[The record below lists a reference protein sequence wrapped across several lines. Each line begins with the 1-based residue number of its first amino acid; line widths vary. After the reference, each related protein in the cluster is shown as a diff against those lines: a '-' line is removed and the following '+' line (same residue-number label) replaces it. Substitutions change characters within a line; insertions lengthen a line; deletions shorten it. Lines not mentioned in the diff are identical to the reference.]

1 VAGRA
6 DRSADDGD
14 TRLIGQQVSD
24 PARCDVMAAGLPSLI
39 AKLDATVGDGVEAA
53 VRRKHAR
60 RLARLGWSRALDPP
74 DEQFW
79 AGGPPAPRA
88 GNQLD
93 VLIDGEQAFPA
104 IAEAIAAAREY
115 VHITG
120 WHSAAHLELVRGDSP
135 TILGA
140 LLAETAERVDVRLLA
155 WAGAPVPVFHP
166 SRKEVQAG
174 LETLTRQTRIRVE
187 RDPREHP
194 LHCHH
199 EKTIVIDG
207 EVAFVGGIDMTDF
220 GGDRNDSSRHRAR
233 RRLGWHDVGTRLR
246 GPAVADVRDHFALRW
261 EELTGEALPG
271 GPPPAV
277 CGQHTVQV
285 VRTVAEDMYERVPHG
300 DFRIL
305 ESYVRALRGAQQY
318 VYLENQFLWAPEIVD
333 LLAAQLRRPP
343 SDEFRIVVML
353 PAKANNGQD
362 DTKGQLGVL
371 VDADDGAGRLLAV
384 TLRSRTDDREDPLY
398 VHAKVG
404 IVDDRWL
411 TIGSANLNAHSLL
424 NDTEMN
430 VVTDAAELA
439 RDTRLRLWAEHL
451 ETEISSIADR
461 APHAVIDDLFKPIA
475 AEQLK
480 RRRSGLP
487 PTHRLLALPGVSRR
501 AQRLLGPL
509 HGLIDDG

>member
-1 VAGRA
+1 M
-6 DRSADDGD
+6 
-14 TRLIGQQVSD
+14 T
-24 PARCDVMAAGLPSLI
+24 AGLPSLF
-39 AKLDATVGDGVEAA
+39 ARLDAAVGGGVELA

-60 RLARLGWSRALDPP
+60 RLDRLGWSRALDPP
-74 DEQFW
+74 DDQLW
-79 AGGPPAPRA
+79 ATGDPPPRA

-93 VLIDGEQAFPA
+93 VLIDGEQAFAA
-104 IAEAIAAAREY
+104 IAEAIAGAREY

-120 WHSAAHLELVRGDSP
+120 WHSAPHLQLVRGDSP

-166 SRKEVQAG
+166 SRKEVEAG
-174 LETLTRQTRIRVE
+174 LETLTRQTKIRVE

-220 GGDRNDSSRHRAR
+220 GGDRNDSSSHRAL

-261 EELTGEALPG
+261 KELTGEDLPG
-271 GPPPAV
+271 GPPPAAA
-277 CGQHTVQV
+277 GEHTVQV
-285 VRTVAEDMYERVPHG
+285 IRTVAEGMYERVPHG
-300 DFRIL
+300 EFRIL
-305 ESYVRALRGAQQY
+305 ESYVRALRGIQHY

-333 LLAAQLRRPP
+333 LLADKLRHPP
-343 SDEFRIVVML
+343 SDDFRVLVVL

-371 VDADDGAGRLLAV
+371 VGADDGAGRLLAV
-384 TLRSRTDDREDPLY
+384 TLRSRTDGRDDPLY

-411 TIGSANLNAHSLL
+411 TVGSANLNAHSLL

-430 VVTDAAELA
+430 VVTDAVELA

-451 ETEISSIADR
+451 ETEVPAIADR
-461 APHAVIDDLFKPIA
+461 PPCAVIDDMFRPIA
-475 AEQLK
+475 AEQLE
-480 RRRSGLP
+480 RRRSGQP

-501 AQRLLGPL
+501 SQRLLGPL
-509 HGLIDDG
+509 KGLVDDG